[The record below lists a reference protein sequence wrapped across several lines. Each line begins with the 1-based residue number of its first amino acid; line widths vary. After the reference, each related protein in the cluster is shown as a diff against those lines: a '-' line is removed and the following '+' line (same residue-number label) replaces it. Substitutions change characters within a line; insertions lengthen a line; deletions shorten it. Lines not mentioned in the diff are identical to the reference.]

1 MKKTLLIF
9 SCCFCISV
17 LDTTCSLDV
26 DHETRSKIF
35 QDKDYT
41 ENDNGDK
48 NGIIPKEH
56 LYKSSKDPRIKSTAG
71 RALSFSAFCCIILH
85 RRHLPLSV
93 LHILRG
99 KYRLF

>member
-41 ENDNGDK
+41 ENDDEQIQEELNDDNDEIKDEEKKKSKK
-48 NGIIPKEH
+48 NKTEKKIKTRRSH
-56 LYKSSKDPRIKSTAG
+56 PRHFAAG
-71 RALSFSAFCCIILH
+71 SPALERAE
-85 RRHLPLSV
+85 
-93 LHILRG
+93 
-99 KYRLF
+99 